1 MLDIEEAG
9 CEFALGHLERTRE
22 LCDAILGC
30 PGGLTEK
37 ALAANLLVEVY
48 IRQSD
53 SRLALEAA
61 LCWLGVFGIQIGR
74 YPEDADC
81 DEAWERF
88 CNRANDAPQ
97 HPCPRSRGWRTRKRK
112 R

>member
-61 LCWLGVFGIQIGR
+61 LCWLGIFGIQISR

-81 DEAWERF
+81 DEAWALLQPHGR
-88 CNRANDAPQ
+88 RAAKPV
-97 HPCPRSRGWRTRKRK
+97 CPAVADG
-112 R
+112 